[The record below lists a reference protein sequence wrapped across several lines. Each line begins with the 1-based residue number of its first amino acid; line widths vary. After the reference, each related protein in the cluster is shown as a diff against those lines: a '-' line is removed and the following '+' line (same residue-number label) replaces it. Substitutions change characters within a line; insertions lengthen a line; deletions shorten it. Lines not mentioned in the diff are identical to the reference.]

1 MLENVNPLPEVPRRV
16 RSVNEYQ
23 HAPSRV
29 KTLDVPRANAIR
41 KTIRFLSGS
50 GRTAIGRYR
59 TTIGSYTTIGRYRTT
74 IGRYRTAIE
83 RRLGDYR
90 TAIGRLPDSDR
101 IAIGYDRWRS
111 GLVRPFVRALA
122 DICRAA
128 SVSPLSYAFH
138 RVVVCSAKI
147 YISYYRQLAHIVDRV
162 NRTSCVPLHSVSFV
176 WFDSRFA
183 GSCTRICV
191 DPSVCLASMTN
202 GPSVGTT
209 PRTTGSDAGPPA
221 HRFSRVWQSL
231 CRCYEHNGRSI
242 ERAYGYF
249 TEVNALYNSVVGGN
263 IVQRIVFTNVPVE
276 RAEHR
281 DMLIAAATG
290 KSIFY
295 AVLTLV
301 PNEATNATS
310 LGGTWWQDSLFF
322 AELENDEL
330 FAQLFDAVTTDVDY
344 SAPAVAEEDETT
356 HVEIESVEE
365 EEPCVEAEDVVNTPQ
380 TEEEDRHIVARDAR
394 MGPTLSIENHPLF
407 TEDVQTATGHYCDNS
422 DSDDEDE
429 MLRGH
434 SGESNNET
442 MGRIP
447 SYRSLL
453 MVVSDFP
460 AAFQLDN
467 LGLEIGLRESHLH
480 DNFRKKSSVFFR
492 SMNSSSSS
500 WTRELYRQFFSS
512 FYQDTKRLP
521 RSDVFRGPLV
531 EYI

>member
-1 MLENVNPLPEVPRRV
+1 MAE
-16 RSVNEYQ
+16 
-23 HAPSRV
+23 
-29 KTLDVPRANAIR
+29 
-41 KTIRFLSGS
+41 
-50 GRTAIGRYR
+50 
-59 TTIGSYTTIGRYRTT
+59 
-74 IGRYRTAIE
+74 
-83 RRLGDYR
+83 
-90 TAIGRLPDSDR
+90 
-101 IAIGYDRWRS
+101 
-111 GLVRPFVRALA
+111 
-122 DICRAA
+122 
-128 SVSPLSYAFH
+128 
-138 RVVVCSAKI
+138 
-147 YISYYRQLAHIVDRV
+147 
-162 NRTSCVPLHSVSFV
+162 
-176 WFDSRFA
+176 
-183 GSCTRICV
+183 
-191 DPSVCLASMTN
+191 
-202 GPSVGTT
+202 
-209 PRTTGSDAGPPA
+209 
-221 HRFSRVWQSL
+221 L

-434 SGESNNET
+434 S
-442 MGRIP
+442 
-447 SYRSLL
+447 
-453 MVVSDFP
+453 
-460 AAFQLDN
+460 AFQLDN
-467 LGLEIGLRESHLH
+467 LGLEIGFAREPL
-480 DNFRKKSSVFFR
+480 
-492 SMNSSSSS
+492 
-500 WTRELYRQFFSS
+500 TR
-512 FYQDTKRLP
+512 
-521 RSDVFRGPLV
+521 
-531 EYI
+531 